1 MIPFKD
7 ITLADKDTITS
18 FTMKSDRRNCDL
30 SFSNLCSWRFLYDT
44 QFAVVDNFLVFK
56 FWAGEQL
63 AYMMPVGTGD
73 LKAVLWEL
81 IEDARKEN
89 QHFCMLGVCSNMR
102 ADLEAILPE
111 QFTFTEDRDY
121 ADYIYLR
128 SDLSTLKG
136 KKFQAKRNHINRF
149 RNTYPDYEYT
159 PITPDRIQEC
169 LDLEAEWC
177 KVNNCDQQEGT
188 GNERRALIYA
198 LHNFEALG
206 LTGGILHVNGKIVAF
221 TFGMPIN
228 HETFGV
234 HVEKAEVK
242 ALWKICFD
250 DSEEFV
256 EMYFRLRYKTEV
268 NVAIQSGDEVISA
281 LQMLPY
287 PMTFGG
293 ETVQTSYISGACT
306 HPDFRSKGVMR
317 ELLSQSFARMLRNGV
332 YFSTLIPAEPWLF
345 DYYARMGYAS
355 VFKYSTK
362 EIVLPEFI
370 PAKEIAVSV
379 VPEFQEEIYSYLNK
393 KLSERA
399 CCIQHTLEDFQVIM
413 TDLAIS
419 GGYLFVARQ
428 ENEIKGVTIIYK
440 GDKHI
445 IINELCAEDKDVE
458 YSLLY
463 AIRQHTGYKRMV
475 QLLPPEDQQPQHPLG
490 MARIINAKEVLQIY
504 AAAFPEDEMQ
514 LELSDKQ
521 LSVNNGYYYL
531 CKGKCMYSTERL
543 PGAHIQMNI
552 SELTDRILQPL
563 KPYMSLMMN

>member
-1 MIPFKD
+1 MMIK
-7 ITLADKDTITS
+7 
-18 FTMKSDRRNCDL
+18 
-30 SFSNLCSWRFLYDT
+30 
-44 QFAVVDNFLVFK
+44 
-56 FWAGEQL
+56 EQ
-63 AYMMPVGTGD
+63 
-73 LKAVLWEL
+73 
-81 IEDARKEN
+81 
-89 QHFCMLGVCSNMR
+89 
-102 ADLEAILPE
+102 
-111 QFTFTEDRDY
+111 
-121 ADYIYLR
+121 
-128 SDLSTLKG
+128 
-136 KKFQAKRNHINRF
+136 
-149 RNTYPDYEYT
+149 
-159 PITPDRIQEC
+159 
-169 LDLEAEWC
+169 
-177 KVNNCDQQEGT
+177 
-188 GNERRALIYA
+188 
-198 LHNFEALG
+198 
-206 LTGGILHVNGKIVAF
+206 
-221 TFGMPIN
+221 
-228 HETFGV
+228 
-234 HVEKAEVK
+234 VK

-293 ETVQTSYISGACT
+293 QTVQTSYISGACT

-332 YFSTLIPAEPWLF
+332 HFSTLIPAEPWLF

-370 PAKEIAVSV
+370 PSKEIAVSV
-379 VPEFQEEIYSYLNK
+379 VSEFQEEVYSYLNK

-399 CCIQHTLEDFQVIM
+399 CCIQHTSEDFQVIM

-428 ENEIKGVTIIYK
+428 ENEIKGITIIYK

-445 IINELCAEDKDVE
+445 IINELCADDKDVE

-463 AIRQHTGYKRMV
+463 AIRQHTGCKRMV
-475 QLLPPEDQQPQHPLG
+475 QLLPPEDKQPQHLLG

-521 LSVNNGYYYL
+521 LSVVNTNMKHRK
-531 CKGKCMYSTERL
+531 KGFITCAKESVCIIPSDC
-543 PGAHIQMNI
+543 PVHIY
-552 SELTDRILQPL
+552 
-563 KPYMSLMMN
+563 K

>member
-73 LKAVLWEL
+73 LKAVLWKL

-206 LTGGILHVNGKIVAF
+206 LTGGILHV
-221 TFGMPIN
+221 
-228 HETFGV
+228 
-234 HVEKAEVK
+234 EKADTSIEGAYAMINYEFANRIPEQYIYINREEDLGIEGLRK
-242 ALWKICFD
+242 A
-250 DSEEFV
+250 
-256 EMYFRLRYKTEV
+256 
-268 NVAIQSGDEVISA
+268 
-281 LQMLPY
+281 
-287 PMTFGG
+287 
-293 ETVQTSYISGACT
+293 
-306 HPDFRSKGVMR
+306 
-317 ELLSQSFARMLRNGV
+317 
-332 YFSTLIPAEPWLF
+332 
-345 DYYARMGYAS
+345 
-355 VFKYSTK
+355 
-362 EIVLPEFI
+362 
-370 PAKEIAVSV
+370 
-379 VPEFQEEIYSYLNK
+379 
-393 KLSERA
+393 KLSYQPATILEKYMA
-399 CCIQHTLEDFQVIM
+399 CLKEHPM
-413 TDLAIS
+413 
-419 GGYLFVARQ
+419 
-428 ENEIKGVTIIYK
+428 N
-440 GDKHI
+440 
-445 IINELCAEDKDVE
+445 
-458 YSLLY
+458 
-463 AIRQHTGYKRMV
+463 MV
-475 QLLPPEDQQPQHPLG
+475 
-490 MARIINAKEVLQIY
+490 KW
-504 AAAFPEDEMQ
+504 
-514 LELSDKQ
+514 
-521 LSVNNGYYYL
+521 
-531 CKGKCMYSTERL
+531 
-543 PGAHIQMNI
+543 
-552 SELTDRILQPL
+552 
-563 KPYMSLMMN
+563 